1 MELEDLVDGADDL
14 LGVIRRENSLGGMC
28 SLAVDRPGAFLV
40 YRDAARRLRQD
51 LVDVNPVLGEGL
63 SVASKRLAAAVAC
76 RRFFAKVSDFGVIDD
91 LARREWAWGDVQGE

>member
-28 SLAVDRPGAFLV
+28 SLAVDCPGAFLV

-91 LARREWAWGDVQGE
+91 LTRREWAWGDVQGE